1 MLKYSTMKH
10 RYLLLFASVL
20 LALPLNAQRTK
31 GRDALWAKQLQQ
43 YVDSNGK
50 VNYAAW
56 KKKSKLLDDY
66 IQVLQEQPPHDQWS
80 KAEHLAYWINAYNAL
95 TVQLILKY
103 YPLNSI
109 QDIRKPWEQIVFHV
123 KEQTYTLNAI
133 EHQVLRKMEEPRI
146 HFAINCASASCPKL
160 AQKPYTAINLEAEL
174 QAAAQAFLCDPEK
187 NILTAEKVQLSK
199 IFLWFAEDFG
209 SKKERL
215 EWLSKQTGLEL
226 TQARV
231 RYLKYDWSLND

>member
-1 MLKYSTMKH
+1 MKH

-31 GRDALWAKQLQQ
+31 GRDALWATQLQQ

-80 KAEHLAYWINAYNAL
+80 KAEQLAYWINAYNAL
-95 TVQLILKY
+95 TVQLILKH

-109 QDIRKPWEQIVFHV
+109 QDIRKPWEQIVFRV
-123 KEQTYTLNAI
+123 KKQTYTLNAI

-160 AQKPYTAINLEAEL
+160 AQKPYTTINLEAEL
-174 QAAAQAFLCDPEK
+174 QAATEAFLCDPEK

>member
-1 MLKYSTMKH
+1 MKH

-31 GRDALWAKQLQQ
+31 GRDALWATQLQQ

-109 QDIRKPWEQIVFHV
+109 QDIRKPWEQIVFRV
-123 KEQTYTLNAI
+123 KEQNYTLNAI
-133 EHQVLRKMEEPRI
+133 EHQVLRKMDEPRI

-160 AQKPYTAINLEAEL
+160 AQKSYTAINLEAEL
-174 QAAAQAFLCDPEK
+174 QAATKAFLCDPEK

>member
-1 MLKYSTMKH
+1 MKH

-31 GRDALWAKQLQQ
+31 GRDALWATQLQQ

-109 QDIRKPWEQIVFHV
+109 QDIRKPWEQIVFRV

-174 QAAAQAFLCDPEK
+174 QAVTQAFLCDPEK
-187 NILTAEKVQLSK
+187 NILTEEKVQLSK

>member
-1 MLKYSTMKH
+1 MKH

-31 GRDALWAKQLQQ
+31 GRDALWATQLQQ

-66 IQVLQEQPPHDQWS
+66 IQVLQEQPPHDEWS
-80 KAEHLAYWINAYNAL
+80 KAEQLAYWINAYNAL

-109 QDIRKPWEQIVFHV
+109 QDIRKPWEQIVFRV
-123 KEQTYTLNAI
+123 KKQTYTLNAI

-174 QAAAQAFLCDPEK
+174 QAATQAFLCDPEK

>member
-1 MLKYSTMKH
+1 MKH

-31 GRDALWAKQLQQ
+31 GRDALWATQLQQ

-95 TVQLILKY
+95 TVQLILKH
-103 YPLNSI
+103 YP
-109 QDIRKPWEQIVFHV
+109 
-123 KEQTYTLNAI
+123 
-133 EHQVLRKMEEPRI
+133 
-146 HFAINCASASCPKL
+146 
-160 AQKPYTAINLEAEL
+160 
-174 QAAAQAFLCDPEK
+174 
-187 NILTAEKVQLSK
+187 
-199 IFLWFAEDFG
+199 
-209 SKKERL
+209 
-215 EWLSKQTGLEL
+215 
-226 TQARV
+226 
-231 RYLKYDWSLND
+231 

>member
-1 MLKYSTMKH
+1 MKH

-31 GRDALWAKQLQQ
+31 GRDALWATQLQH

-80 KAEHLAYWINAYNAL
+80 KAEQLAYWINAYNAL

-109 QDIRKPWEQIVFHV
+109 QDIRKPWEQIVFRV
-123 KEQTYTLNAI
+123 KKQTYTLNAI

-160 AQKPYTAINLEAEL
+160 AQKPYTTINLEAEL
-174 QAAAQAFLCDPEK
+174 QAATEAFLCDPEK

>member
-1 MLKYSTMKH
+1 MKH

-31 GRDALWAKQLQQ
+31 GRDALWATQLQQ

-95 TVQLILKY
+95 TVQLILKH

-109 QDIRKPWEQIVFHV
+109 QDIRKPWEQIVFRV
-123 KEQTYTLNAI
+123 KEQNYTLNAI

-160 AQKPYTAINLEAEL
+160 AQKPYTVINLEAEL
-174 QAAAQAFLCDPEK
+174 QVATQAFLCDPEK